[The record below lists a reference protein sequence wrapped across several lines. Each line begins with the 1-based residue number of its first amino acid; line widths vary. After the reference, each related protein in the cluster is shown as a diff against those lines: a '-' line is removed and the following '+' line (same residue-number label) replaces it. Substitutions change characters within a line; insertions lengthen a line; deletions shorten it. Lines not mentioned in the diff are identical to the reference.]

1 MSLNIK
7 EVRPYGLRRHRDSL
21 TVFNREIAS
30 RPNHAPAYYNKGSLM
45 FDLGRFEKALVSLE
59 SPGFR
64 SKLPLISCKISLT
77 YGICTGAIIRIA
89 VNMDNSR

>member
-7 EVRPYGLRRHRDSL
+7 EVRHYGLRRHRDSRA
-21 TVFNREIAS
+21 VFNQEIES
-30 RPNHAPAYYNKGSLM
+30 RPNHVPAYYNKGSLL
-45 FDLGRFEKALVSLE
+45 FDLGRFEEALVSLE

-77 YGICTGAIIRIA
+77 YWNLRWCDYQDSSKYG
-89 VNMDNSR
+89 NSR